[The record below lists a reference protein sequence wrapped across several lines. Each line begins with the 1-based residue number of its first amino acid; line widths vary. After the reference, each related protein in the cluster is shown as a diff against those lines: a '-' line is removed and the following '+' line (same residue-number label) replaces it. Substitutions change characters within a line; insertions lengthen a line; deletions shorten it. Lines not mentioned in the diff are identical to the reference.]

1 MYYNVR
7 FNLMCLATLLY
18 STSELDSQLFV
29 FS

>member
-1 MYYNVR
+1 
-7 FNLMCLATLLY
+7 MCLATLLY